1 MGTMAKRVAFHTLG
15 CKLNFAETAT
25 ISRDFITHGYA
36 QVDFYDPADI
46 YIINTCTVTEN
57 ADKDCR
63 KIVRQ
68 IQRRAPSAFIALT
81 GCYAQLRSEEISQI
95 PGVDA
100 VLGMN
105 EKFKI
110 LDLLDTFE
118 KKHRPIVITK
128 PVEPTD
134 DFFPSYSAGE
144 RTRAFLKIQDGCD
157 YSCAFCT
164 IPLARGSS
172 RSDTIASTM
181 NTARKVAATP
191 VREIVLTGVNLGDF
205 GKLHGETL
213 FQLLLELE
221 DLEGIDRIRIS
232 SIEPNLLTDDI
243 INLVTDSEKIVP
255 HFHIPLQSGSN
266 KVLSDMRRRYKREVY
281 SDRVLKIKKT
291 LPHACIGVDII
302 VGFPTETE
310 KDFQVTYTFL
320 KNLEISYLHVFSYS
334 ERPNTM
340 ALNFTERVSHEVRS
354 DRSKRLHLL
363 ADEKRY
369 YFQDLFLNKTKK
381 VLFEATSGNNTI
393 TGYTDNYIKVYSEG
407 PYTNVNT
414 IKPVKIIENNTSSV
428 KGIIE
433 IN

>member
-25 ISRDFITHGYA
+25 ISRDFIAHGYA

-81 GCYAQLRSEEISQI
+81 GCYAQLRSEEICQI

-118 KKHRPIVITK
+118 KKHCPTVITK

-205 GKLHGETL
+205 GKMHGETL

-221 DLEGIDRIRIS
+221 VLEGIDRIRIS

-243 INLVTDSEKIVP
+243 IYLVTDSEKIVP

-281 SDRVLKIKKT
+281 SDRVLKIKET
-291 LPHACIGVDII
+291 LPQACIGVDII

-334 ERPNTM
+334 ERPNTT
-340 ALNFTERVSHEVRS
+340 ALNFTERVSREVHS
-354 DRSKRLHLL
+354 ERSKRLHLL

-433 IN
+433 IS

>member
-1 MGTMAKRVAFHTLG
+1 M
-15 CKLNFAETAT
+15 
-25 ISRDFITHGYA
+25 
-36 QVDFYDPADI
+36 DFYDPADI

-81 GCYAQLRSEEISQI
+81 GCYAQLRSEEICQI

-144 RTRAFLKIQDGCD
+144 RTRAFLKIQDGWD

-291 LPHACIGVDII
+291 LPQACIGVDII

-340 ALNFTERVSHEVRS
+340 ALNFKERVSREVRS

-369 YFQDLFLNKTKK
+369 YFQDLFLNKIKK

>member
-1 MGTMAKRVAFHTLG
+1 MTKRVAFHTLG

-25 ISRDFITHGYA
+25 IARDFITHGYA
-36 QVDFYDPADI
+36 QVDFHDPADI

-81 GCYAQLRSEEISQI
+81 GCYAQLSSEENVQI

-118 KKHRPIVITK
+118 KKRHPIVISK
-128 PVEPTD
+128 PIEPTD

-157 YSCAFCT
+157 YSCSFCT

-181 NTARKVAATP
+181 KAAKKVAATL

-205 GKLHGETL
+205 GKMYGETF
-213 FQLLLELE
+213 FQLLCEL
-221 DLEGIDRIRIS
+221 DDIEGIDRIRIS
-232 SIEPNLLTDDI
+232 SIEPNLLTDEI
-243 INLVTDSEKIVP
+243 INLVTNSQKFVP

-266 KVLSDMRRRYKREVY
+266 KVLSDMRRRYKREDY
-281 SDRVLKIKKT
+281 SDMVLKIKET
-291 LPHACIGVDII
+291 LPQACIGVDVI

-310 KDFQVTYTFL
+310 EDFQATYTFL

-334 ERPNTM
+334 ERPNTL
-340 ALNFTERVSHEVRS
+340 ALNFKERVSRDVRS
-354 DRSKRLHLL
+354 LRSKRLHQLS
-363 ADEKRY
+363 DEKRH
-369 YFQDLFLNKTKK
+369 YFQDLFLHQTRK
-381 VLFEATSGNNTI
+381 VLFEAISDNNTI
-393 TGYTDNYIKVYSEG
+393 TGHTDNYIKVYSEG
-407 PYTNVNT
+407 SQTDLNT
-414 IKPVKIIENNTSSV
+414 IRPVKIIENNTLSV
-428 KGIIE
+428 KGIM
-433 IN
+433 

>member
-81 GCYAQLRSEEISQI
+81 GCYAQLRSEEICQI

-144 RTRAFLKIQDGCD
+144 RTRAFLKIQDGCN

-266 KVLSDMRRRYKREVY
+266 KILSDMRRRYKREVY

-291 LPHACIGVDII
+291 LPQACIGVDII

-340 ALNFTERVSHEVRS
+340 ALNFTERVSREIRS

-369 YFQDLFLNKTKK
+369 YFQDLFLNKIKK